1 MVRIPHSLPRCAAA
15 TCCSGCRR
23 PHPPPLLAGP
33 APPESPPSN
42 PHRRDTALLPG
53 AALPAT
59 PLQPYLHAFLVG
71 FPDVIHFMFSKVGSD
86 LTMDATCRKLF
97 SVFRRRVLCLLN
109 QTTK

>member
-1 MVRIPHSLPRCAAA
+1 MCRRHLLLRLPPTASAAA
-15 TCCSGCRR
+15 ARC
-23 PHPPPLLAGP
+23 P

-97 SVFRRRVLCLLN
+97 SVFRRKVLCLLN